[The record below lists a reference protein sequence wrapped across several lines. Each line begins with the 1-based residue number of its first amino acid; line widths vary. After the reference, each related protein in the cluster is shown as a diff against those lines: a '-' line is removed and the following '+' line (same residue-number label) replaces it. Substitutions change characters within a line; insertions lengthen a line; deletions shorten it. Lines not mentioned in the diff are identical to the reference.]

1 MQILLTGSSGFIGRV
16 LHTALVAAGHHVTPI
31 ARREGVDMNQ
41 LLTPDAWLPY
51 LTNVDVVINSVG
63 IITETKAQT
72 FANLHTRAPIALF
85 QAAQQ
90 TGVKRIIQISALG
103 ADVQAFSA
111 YHLSK
116 KAADDVLRTLD
127 LDWFILRPSLVYGAG
142 GNSATL
148 FKRLASLPL
157 IPLLD
162 QGQQRIQPV
171 HISDVVATVM
181 QALHT
186 VPAKRTLDVVGAYPL
201 TLKQWL
207 QQLRQ
212 AMGKAPAVYVPVPY
226 SLIKGVAKLL
236 HPLLPL
242 LHPNN
247 LQMLQAGNT
256 ADVKPLA
263 EFLGRLPLSVEQ
275 MA

>member
-1 MQILLTGSSGFIGRV
+1 MRILLTGRSGFIGQH
-16 LHTALVAAGHHVTPI
+16 LYTALQAAGHSVIPI
-31 ARREGVDMNQ
+31 ARRSGVDMNQ

-51 LTNVDVVINSVG
+51 LAAVEVIINSVG
-63 IITETKAQT
+63 IIAETKGQT
-72 FANLHTRAPIALF
+72 FAKLHYHAPVALF

-90 TGVKRIIQISALG
+90 AGITRIIQISALG
-103 ADVQAFSA
+103 ADAQAFSA

-116 KAADDVLRTLD
+116 KAADDVLSTLD
-127 LDWFILRPSLVYGAG
+127 INWFILRPSLVYGAG
-142 GNSATL
+142 GSSAAL

-157 IPLLD
+157 IPLLA

-181 QALHT
+181 HALHAT
-186 VPAKRTLDVVGAYPL
+186 PAQRYIDVVGAYPV

-226 SLIKGVAKLL
+226 PLIKGVAQLL

-242 LHPNN
+242 FHPAN
-247 LQMLQAGNT
+247 LRMLQAGNT
-256 ADVKPLA
+256 ADVQALA

-275 MA
+275 MP